1 MRKNGTTLHLR
12 ATSFPTSNNLELKAE
27 DYEAANSTVFQVAV
41 TNTLNAACQAK
52 FGTEDNQI
60 TAYNDDKVLARF
72 SSTLGDKFTSNDI
85 EDILIQMEDLS
96 KELDDE
102 KNFFDITNAKYNECL
117 TNFQEGEAWY
127 KIFFLLCEAKKF
139 TSSTAKGEALLEKF
153 NNIVQE
159 QGGISSDNII
169 EIWNALRE
177 TEELKNMVETVE
189 KLWAIN
195 EAVIEQNNSFW
206 LNLSDVG
213 DGGSLT
219 PYALWVCYSKG
230 YFTWKT
236 DDHGLGA
243 KTLTA
248 TAVLCPVLTL
258 DASILTSQNGFV
270 ER

>member
-27 DYEAANSTVFQVAV
+27 DYEATNSTEFQVAV

-72 SSTLGDKFTSNDI
+72 SSLVEFTSNDI
-85 EDILIQMEDLS
+85 EDILIQVEDLS

-117 TNFQEGEAWY
+117 TNFQEGEKWY
-127 KIFFLLCEAKKF
+127 KCVSLLLLKNT

-153 NNIVQE
+153 INIVQE
-159 QGGISSDNII
+159 QGNIFENSI

-177 TEELKNMVETVE
+177 TEEFKNMVETYE

-206 LNLSDVG
+206 LNLSDV
-213 DGGSLT
+213 DSRSSLAT
-219 PYALWVCYSKG
+219 YELWVCDSKG
-230 YFTWKT
+230 YFAWTT

-248 TAVLCPVLTL
+248 TAVLCPLLTL

>member
-41 TNTLNAACQAK
+41 TDTLNAACQAK

-72 SSTLGDKFTSNDI
+72 SSTLEGKFTSNDI

-117 TNFQEGEAWY
+117 TNFQEGEKWY
-127 KIFFLLCEAKKF
+127 KCVYLYEFKRI
-139 TSSTAKGEALLEKF
+139 TSSTAKGEALLEKV

-159 QGGISSDNII
+159 QGNIFENSI

-177 TEELKNMVETVE
+177 TEEFKNMVETYE

>member
-27 DYEAANSTVFQVAV
+27 DYEATNSAVFQVAV

-72 SSTLGDKFTSNDI
+72 SSLVEFTSNDI
-85 EDILIQMEDLS
+85 EDILIQVEDLS

-117 TNFQEGEAWY
+117 TNFQEGEPWY
-127 KIFFLLCEAKKF
+127 KFIFLRKF
-139 TSSTAKGEALLEKF
+139 NAITSSTAKGEALLEKV

-159 QGGISSDNII
+159 QGGISSGHII

-177 TEELKNMVETVE
+177 TEEFKNMVETVE

-206 LNLSDVG
+206 LNLSDI
-213 DGGSLT
+213 GSIT
-219 PYALWVCYSKG
+219 PYKLWVCDSKG
-230 YFTWKT
+230 YFGWTT
-236 DDHGLGA
+236 DAPGVGA

-248 TAVLCPVLTL
+248 TAVLCPLLTL

>member
-41 TNTLNAACQAK
+41 TDTLNAACQAK

-117 TNFQEGEAWY
+117 TNFQEGEPWY
-127 KIFFLLCEAKKF
+127 KFIFLRKF
-139 TSSTAKGEALLEKF
+139 NAITSSTAKGEALLEKV

-159 QGGISSDNII
+159 QGNIFKNSI

-177 TEELKNMVETVE
+177 TEEFKNMVETYE

-213 DGGSLT
+213 DGSSDP
-219 PYALWVCYSKG
+219 PYALWVCDSKG
-230 YFTWKT
+230 YFLWTT
-236 DDHGLGA
+236 DCPGLGS
-243 KTLTA
+243 KNLTA

>member
-27 DYEAANSTVFQVAV
+27 DYEATNSTEFQVAV

-72 SSTLGDKFTSNDI
+72 SSLVEFTSNDI
-85 EDILIQMEDLS
+85 EDILIQVEDLS

-117 TNFQEGEAWY
+117 TNFQEGEKWY
-127 KIFFLLCEAKKF
+127 KCVSLLLLKNT

-153 NNIVQE
+153 INIVQE
-159 QGGISSDNII
+159 QGNIFENSI

-177 TEELKNMVETVE
+177 TEEFKNMVETYE

-206 LNLSDVG
+206 LNLSDV
-213 DGGSLT
+213 DSRSSLAT
-219 PYALWVCYSKG
+219 YELWVCDSKG
-230 YFTWKT
+230 YFAWTT

>member
-41 TNTLNAACQAK
+41 TDTLNAACQAK

-72 SSTLGDKFTSNDI
+72 SSTLEGKFTSNDI

-117 TNFQEGEAWY
+117 TNFQEGEKWY
-127 KIFFLLCEAKKF
+127 KCVYLYEFKRI
-139 TSSTAKGEALLEKF
+139 TSSTAKGEALLEKV

-159 QGGISSDNII
+159 QGNIFENSI

-177 TEELKNMVETVE
+177 TEEFKNMVETYE

-213 DGGSLT
+213 GGSSDP

>member
-41 TNTLNAACQAK
+41 TDTLNAACQAK

-85 EDILIQMEDLS
+85 EDILIQVEDLS

-117 TNFQEGEAWY
+117 TNFQEGEPWY
-127 KIFFLLCEAKKF
+127 KCVSLFLL
-139 TSSTAKGEALLEKF
+139 TNTDSSTAKGEALLEKV

-159 QGGISSDNII
+159 QGNIFKNSI

-177 TEELKNMVETVE
+177 TEEFKNMVETYE

-213 DGGSLT
+213 GGGSDP
-219 PYALWVCYSKG
+219 PYALWVCDSKG
-230 YFTWKT
+230 YFLWTT
-236 DDHGLGA
+236 DSPGLGG
-243 KTLTA
+243 KNLTA

>member
-27 DYEAANSTVFQVAV
+27 DYEATNSAVFQVAV

-72 SSTLGDKFTSNDI
+72 SSLVEFTSNDI
-85 EDILIQMEDLS
+85 EDILIQVEDLS

-117 TNFQEGEAWY
+117 TNFQEGEPWY
-127 KIFFLLCEAKKF
+127 QFLFLSKF
-139 TSSTAKGEALLEKF
+139 NAITSSTAKGEALIEKF

-159 QGGISSDNII
+159 HGGSFRNII

-177 TEELKNMVETVE
+177 TEEFKIAIETVE

-206 LNLSDVG
+206 LNLSDI
-213 DGGSLT
+213 GSIT
-219 PYALWVCYSKG
+219 PYKLWVCDSKG
-230 YFTWKT
+230 YFAWTT

>member
-27 DYEAANSTVFQVAV
+27 DYEATNSAVFQVAV

-72 SSTLGDKFTSNDI
+72 SSLVEFTSNDI
-85 EDILIQMEDLS
+85 EDILIQVEDLS

-117 TNFQEGEAWY
+117 TNFQEGEEYY
-127 KIFFLLCEAKKF
+127 KVLFFLLLKRS
-139 TSSTAKGEALLEKF
+139 TSSTAKGEALLEKV

-159 QGGISSDNII
+159 QGGISSGHII

-177 TEELKNMVETVE
+177 TEEFKNMVETVE

-206 LNLSDVG
+206 LNLSDSYVSYNG
-213 DGGSLT
+213 NLT
-219 PYALWVCYSKG
+219 TYKLWVCHSKG
-230 YFTWKT
+230 YFTWTT
-236 DDHGLGA
+236 DSPGLGA

>member
-27 DYEAANSTVFQVAV
+27 DYEATNSAVFQVAV

-117 TNFQEGEAWY
+117 TNFQEGEEWY

-139 TSSTAKGEALLEKF
+139 TSSTAKGEALLEKV

-159 QGGISSDNII
+159 QGNIFENSI

-177 TEELKNMVETVE
+177 TEEFKNMVETYE

-206 LNLSDVG
+206 LNLSDI
-213 DGGSLT
+213 GSIT
-219 PYALWVCYSKG
+219 PYKLWVCDSKG
-230 YFTWKT
+230 YFGWTT
-236 DDHGLGA
+236 DAPGVGA

-248 TAVLCPVLTL
+248 TAVLCPLLTL

>member
-41 TNTLNAACQAK
+41 TDTLNAACQAK

-72 SSTLGDKFTSNDI
+72 SSELEFTSNDI
-85 EDILIQMEDLS
+85 EDILIQVEDLS

-117 TNFQEGEAWY
+117 TNFQEGEKWY
-127 KIFFLLCEAKKF
+127 KCVYLYEFKRI
-139 TSSTAKGEALLEKF
+139 TSSTAKGEALLEKV

-159 QGGISSDNII
+159 QGNIFENSI

-177 TEELKNMVETVE
+177 TEEFKNMVETYE

>member
-41 TNTLNAACQAK
+41 TDTLNAACQAK

-72 SSTLGDKFTSNDI
+72 SSTLEGKVTSNDI

-102 KNFFDITNAKYNECL
+102 KKFFDITNAKYNECL
-117 TNFQEGEAWY
+117 TNFQEGENY
-127 KIFFLLCEAKKF
+127 LKFLYLYLLKST
-139 TSSTAKGEALLEKF
+139 TSSTAKGEALLEKC

-159 QGGISSDNII
+159 HFGNTI

-177 TEELKNMVETVE
+177 TEEFKIAIETAE

-206 LNLSDVG
+206 LNLAYVRN
-213 DGGSLT
+213 T
-219 PYALWVCYSKG
+219 R
-230 YFTWKT
+230 
-236 DDHGLGA
+236 
-243 KTLTA
+243 
-248 TAVLCPVLTL
+248 
-258 DASILTSQNGFV
+258 
-270 ER
+270 E

>member
-41 TNTLNAACQAK
+41 TDTLNAACQAK

-127 KIFFLLCEAKKF
+127 KCVYLLLLKNT

-159 QGGISSDNII
+159 QGNIFINSI

-177 TEELKNMVETVE
+177 TEEFKNMVETYE

-213 DGGSLT
+213 DGGSDP
-219 PYALWVCYSKG
+219 PYALWVCDSKG
-230 YFTWKT
+230 YFLWTT
-236 DDHGLGA
+236 DSPGLGG
-243 KTLTA
+243 KNLTA

>member
-27 DYEAANSTVFQVAV
+27 DYEATNSAVFQVAV

-117 TNFQEGEAWY
+117 TNFQEGEPWY
-127 KIFFLLCEAKKF
+127 KFVYLYEFKRI

-159 QGGISSDNII
+159 QGNIFINSI

-177 TEELKNMVETVE
+177 TEEFKNMVETYE

-213 DGGSLT
+213 DGGSDP
-219 PYALWVCYSKG
+219 PYALWVCDSKG
-230 YFTWKT
+230 YFLWTT
-236 DDHGLGA
+236 DSPGLGG
-243 KTLTA
+243 KNLTA

>member
-27 DYEAANSTVFQVAV
+27 DYEATNSAVFQVAV

-72 SSTLGDKFTSNDI
+72 SSTLGDNFTSNDI
-85 EDILIQMEDLS
+85 EDILIQVEDLS

-117 TNFQEGEAWY
+117 TNFQEGEPWY
-127 KIFFLLCEAKKF
+127 QFLFLSKF
-139 TSSTAKGEALLEKF
+139 NAITSSTAKGEALLEKV

-159 QGGISSDNII
+159 QGGISSGHII

-177 TEELKNMVETVE
+177 TEEFKIAIETAE

-206 LNLSDVG
+206 LNLSDV
-213 DGGSLT
+213 DSRSSLAT
-219 PYALWVCYSKG
+219 YELWVCDSKG
-230 YFTWKT
+230 YFAWTT
-236 DDHGLGA
+236 DDHGRGA